1 MPDDRQNPE
10 NPKNPDFQTGECRCA
25 RVRFQVDAKPA
36 MTMACHCTG
45 CQKMTASAFSLSALY
60 PASAFRIVHG
70 ETVLGGLQGAHRHH
84 FCAFCK
90 GWLFTVPAGM
100 DDWVNVRA
108 TLLDNAQGF
117 VPFIET
123 CTREKLP
130 WVQLPVTHSFGG
142 FPEPEQFHALGKAFA
157 QAADKGSAGQQAW

>member
-1 MPDDRQNPE
+1 MPANPE
-10 NPKNPDFQTGECRCA
+10 SHTGECRCA
-25 RVRFQVDAKPA
+25 KVRFQVDAQPA
-36 MTMACHCTG
+36 LTMACHCTG

-60 PASAFRIVHG
+60 PASAFRLVQG
-70 ETVLGGLQGAHRHH
+70 STVLGGLQGAQRHH

-108 TLLDNAQGF
+108 TLLDNAQEF
-117 VPFIET
+117 VPFMET

-130 WVQLPVTHSFGG
+130 WVQLPTTFSFEN
-142 FPEPEQFHALGKAFA
+142 FPKPEQFQALGSAFA
-157 QAADKGSAGQQAW
+157 QAAGRDGAGTQAP